1 MEHIQSINPDR
12 INWCCAER
20 GITPGNLASKLGIA
34 PSSIEHVMN
43 GEDGLTFNQLRKIA
57 EFFNRGIL
65 FFLEAGDIDDSTMHT
80 PQFRTL
86 SNHKPEMSANLKAL
100 IERTDMQ
107 RSVYLSLREDL
118 DDDDMPQ
125 FSPVNISQKD
135 PREAARIVRQWL
147 GLGEKNSFDTY
158 RAAVEA
164 RGALVFRSNGYNGKW
179 QIDKEDPIL
188 GFTLYDPICP
198 VIFIKKQS
206 SVARQSFTLIH
217 ELGHL
222 LLDKSSSIDDIHD
235 LQSHEGRERIANA
248 FAGHLLV
255 PEVFLKTIRDQE
267 RPDDVSLYDDWLK
280 PQCQEWGV
288 SAEVVLRRL
297 LDTGR
302 LQKTLYD
309 NYRSWLTRLVIPTST
324 SGSRDYRFREPRHIF
339 GDTYVR
345 TVLDALNTQHITLAR
360 ASTYLDNLKIK
371 DLHKL
376 ENDYA
381 SL

>member
-1 MEHIQSINPDR
+1 MEHIQSINPKR
-12 INWCCAER
+12 IEWCCADQGVTSYE
-20 GITPGNLASKLGIA
+20 LASKLGIA
-34 PSSIEHVMN
+34 PTTIEQVMLSK
-43 GEDGLTFNQLRKIA
+43 DGLTFKQLRKIA
-57 EFFNRGIL
+57 EYFNRGVL
-65 FFLEAGDIDDSTMHT
+65 FFMEAGDIDDSMMHT

-86 SNHKPEMSANLKAL
+86 ANHKPKMSASLKAL

-107 RSVYLSLREDL
+107 RAVYLSLREDL
-118 DDDDMPQ
+118 DDADMPK

-135 PREAARIVRQWL
+135 HREAARIVRQWL

-164 RGALVFRSNGYNGKW
+164 RGALVFRSNGYKGKW

-188 GFTLYDPICP
+188 GFALYDPICP

-206 SVARQSFTLIH
+206 SEARQSFTLMH

-222 LLDKSSSIDDIHD
+222 LLNKSSSIDDALD
-235 LQSHEGRERIANA
+235 LQSHEGGERIANA

-255 PEVFLKTIRDQE
+255 PDTFLETISDKE
-267 RPDDVSLYDDWLK
+267 RPDDVSRYDDWLK
-280 PQCQEWGV
+280 PQRQEWGV
-288 SAEVVLRRL
+288 SAEVILLRL
-297 LDTGR
+297 LDAGR
-302 LQKTLYD
+302 LSQTQYND
-309 NYRSWLTRLVIPTST
+309 HRSWREQFKYSQDHG
-324 SGSRDYRFREPRHIF
+324 GSRQYRFREPRHVF

-371 DLHKL
+371 DLHRL